1 MSYNDRFQSTDDLIN
16 HLIVFVPTLPDEQIK
31 SNYAGFLSA
40 SAVTVYELAIK
51 DIFVEFAEKKNPA
64 FGTFV
69 GKYFDQINGHIKIND
84 VRKYIKSFGEKYL
97 KRFETK
103 MEKKN
108 KQLRMIC
115 NNDIKAVYGNL
126 ITCRHSF
133 IHENRITLTFNEVVE
148 GYKMGKEII
157 CILSETMKR

>member
-1 MSYNDRFQSTDDLIN
+1 MSYIDRFQSTDDLIN
-16 HLIVFVPTLPDEQIK
+16 HLVALVPTLPDEQIK
-31 SNYAGFLSA
+31 SKYVGFLSA

-51 DIFVEFAEKKNPA
+51 DIFVEFAEKKAPA

-69 GKYFDQINGHIKIND
+69 EKYFDQINGRIKIND
-84 VRKYIKSFGEKYL
+84 VKKYIKSFGEKYS
-97 KRFETK
+97 KKFENKIERKT
-103 MEKKN
+103 
-108 KQLRMIC
+108 KQLRRIY

-157 CILSETMKR
+157 CILNETMKR